1 MQQSASWFFV
11 ICPQLYYKWISDG
24 MNTIHVRIQA
34 NTFDPFPCLNLSV
47 TRIKKDFITYE
58 LNHLL
63 SNQTEARLATD
74 GAPMKL
80 HNMLLIPEYMNI

>member
-1 MQQSASWFFV
+1 MQQSASWYFV

-24 MNTIHVRIQA
+24 LNTIHVRIQA
-34 NTFDPFPCLNLSV
+34 NTFDPFPYLNLSV
-47 TRIKKDFITYE
+47 TRIKSTVYIRYN
-58 LNHLL
+58 LNYLP

-80 HNMLLIPEYMNI
+80 HTMFLIP

>member
-1 MQQSASWFFV
+1 
-11 ICPQLYYKWISDG
+11 

-47 TRIKKDFITYE
+47 TRIKKD
-58 LNHLL
+58 L
-63 SNQTEARLATD
+63 EARLATD

-80 HNMLLIPEYMNI
+80 QNMLLIP